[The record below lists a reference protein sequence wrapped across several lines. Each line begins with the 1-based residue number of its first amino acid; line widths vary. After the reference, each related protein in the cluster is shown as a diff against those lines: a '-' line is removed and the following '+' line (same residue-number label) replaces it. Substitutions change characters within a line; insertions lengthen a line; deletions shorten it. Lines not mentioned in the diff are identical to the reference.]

1 MNQEGRRRLLLH
13 AASRV
18 SSSSSN
24 SGCGS
29 SSSSSSSGS
38 GGISRF
44 HRPVLSWVRYHAS
57 SGSAAENFT
66 TLDRLL
72 RFKPAL
78 VHVAQEEDTEGK
90 PEDDDLIDDVY
101 SSDGTVLEG
110 RDPRFILGRRLLKLG
125 KVNYRHIETIPEW
138 LQLAQKDICSH
149 RTVPQIRRCLDKW
162 MLKSDRELQDKYR
175 VKRLGWK
182 RELEEGKTPTVVT
195 YGPEET
201 VAYAHY
207 FLPSRFALTK
217 RVLGEVKLLLPQ
229 FQPKRVLDFGCG
241 PATAGAA
248 VAEVWKTKDGNSF
261 AKYTGVDISRSML
274 DAAKTVMNT
283 VKDTHGTDSVFWDK
297 SAEVVRRAES
307 KGERYDLVIAS
318 YSLVELSSD
327 AARRAATQL
336 LFELVDVNGL
346 LLIVESGN
354 PQGSHAVRTARQ
366 FVLDS
371 FNAPPESTGETKKWT
386 KKRAAMQQQEDNS
399 TMHKKPQ
406 RMQPVLPAPG
416 GWSHEDVGAFTV
428 SPCTHDKPCPLSTGA
443 WCSFSQRVHSGMIR
457 KASEEKF
464 SYAVMQKRVVGE
476 VSLASSRARS
486 SVWGKGKGGASKDHL
501 ADLWISPTATGNTGS
516 ALTDGERDPTPLR
529 VLERF
534 MEADEEAIPSL
545 VDELVD
551 EVRVGG

>member
-1 MNQEGRRRLLLH
+1 
-13 AASRV
+13 
-18 SSSSSN
+18 
-24 SGCGS
+24 
-29 SSSSSSSGS
+29 
-38 GGISRF
+38 
-44 HRPVLSWVRYHAS
+44 
-57 SGSAAENFT
+57 
-66 TLDRLL
+66 
-72 RFKPAL
+72 L
-78 VHVAQEEDTEGK
+78 VHVEREEDTDGK
-90 PEDDDLIDDVY
+90 PEDDDTAADVY
-101 SSDGTVLEG
+101 ASDGTVLEG

-125 KVNYRHIETIPEW
+125 KVNYRHIETMPEW

-149 RTVPQIRRCLDKW
+149 RTAPQIRRCLDKW

-182 RELEEGKTPTVVT
+182 RDLEEGKTPTVIT

-207 FLPSRFALTK
+207 FLPARFALTK
-217 RVLGEVKLLLPQ
+217 RVLEEVKLLLPQ
-229 FQPKRVLDFGCG
+229 FQPRRVLDFGCG

-248 VAEVWKTKDGNSF
+248 VAEVWKAKDGNAF
-261 AKYTGVDISRSML
+261 EKYTGVDISRSML
-274 DAAKTVMNT
+274 DAAKGVMTT
-283 VKDTHGTDSVFWDK
+283 VKGAHGTDSVFWDK
-297 SAEVVRRAES
+297 SAEVVRRAEL
-307 KGERYDLVIAS
+307 KGERFDLVIAS

-366 FVLDS
+366 LVLDS
-371 FNAPPESTGETKKWT
+371 FNAPPEMPGETKKWT
-386 KKRAAMQQQEDNS
+386 KKRALQQQAEGE
-399 TMHKKPQ
+399 THQKPQ

-428 SPCTHDKPCPLSTGA
+428 SPCTHDKPCPLSRGA

-464 SYAVMQKRVVGE
+464 SYVVLQKRVVGE
-476 VSLASSRARS
+476 VPLATSRTKKS
-486 SVWGKGKGGASKDHL
+486 MWDKNSKDHL
-501 ADLWISPTATGNTGS
+501 ADLWIAPGETGNTGS
-516 ALTDGERDPTPLR
+516 GLTDGERDPTPLR

-534 MEADEEAIPSL
+534 MDADEEALPGL

-551 EVRVGG
+551 KVRSVERERGRVCGCV